1 MRRDEVY
8 LTNTVKHFKFEQR
21 GKVRMHQRANASEQ
35 GACRMWL
42 AAEMM
47 QLQPRLLVCLG
58 AMAAQTVFGPAYR
71 VTRER
76 GRWIELAGRV
86 RGIATLHPAAILRA
100 PADRRTQSQQEL
112 RRDLKLPA
120 STLRR

>member
-1 MRRDEVY
+1 MLIGEQPGHQEGLAGVAFVGPSGLLLGQPMEEAGVRRDEVY

-35 GACRMWL
+35 AACRMWL

-47 QLQPRLLVCLG
+47 RVQPRLVVCLG
-58 AMAAQTVFGPAYR
+58 AMAAQTVFGPTFR

-76 GRWIELAGRV
+76 GR
-86 RGIATLHPAAILRA
+86 
-100 PADRRTQSQQEL
+100 
-112 RRDLKLPA
+112 
-120 STLRR
+120 